1 MQNVS
6 VFVLTATS
14 RSASPLTNFT
24 FQAIVPK
31 VTFFFSKSFL
41 LLKSF
46 FVFLILGKSSKAT
59 VAVW

>member
-6 VFVLTATS
+6 VFVLSATS

-31 VTFFFSKSFL
+31 VNLKCLLNLLYSSKCEF
-41 LLKSF
+41 
-46 FVFLILGKSSKAT
+46 FLIVGKSSKAST
-59 VAVW
+59 AI

>member
-6 VFVLTATS
+6 VFVLSATS

-31 VTFFFSKSFL
+31 VNEKIASKST
-41 LLKSF
+41 
-46 FVFLILGKSSKAT
+46 LIF
-59 VAVW
+59 